1 MIASM
6 KTAAYTRCNGREDQ
20 ACMSSMTWSVI
31 RRDGVLADTDA
42 P

>member
-6 KTAAYTRCNGREDQ
+6 KIAAYTRCNGREDQ
-20 ACMSSMTWSVI
+20 ACMSSTTFSVI
-31 RRDGVLADTDA
+31 LETVSLDTDA

>member
-20 ACMSSMTWSVI
+20 ACMSSITLSVI
-31 RRDGVLADTDA
+31 RLTVSFDTDA

>member
-6 KTAAYTRCNGREDQ
+6 KIAAYTRCSGREDH
-20 ACMSSMTWSVI
+20 ACMSSVTLSVI
-31 RRDGVLADTDA
+31 RLTVSLDTHA